1 MTTTLI
7 TGATGFT
14 GRYLATALEQAG
26 HAVVGLSHG
35 PAESTVP
42 GLARTFACDLADL
55 PRVRDIIEEVKPDHV
70 VHLAAIAFVA
80 HGDVEEMYRTNIVGT
95 RHLLTALQGC
105 AGRLRSVLVAS
116 SANIYGN
123 GRGGTLDEDTPP
135 APANDYGVTKVAA
148 EYVCGVAGA
157 QLPVIVAR
165 PFNYTGIGQS
175 TSFLIPKIVDHV
187 RCRAP
192 VIELGNLD
200 VARDFS
206 DVRTVV
212 DAYARLLGTP
222 AAIGRTVNVCSGRA
236 TSLAGVLDSV
246 RRLSGHDFQVSVNPA
261 FVRADEV
268 KTLCGSPV
276 LIESLIGPLTH
287 IPLDDTLA
295 WMLGA

>member
-1 MTTTLI
+1 MITTLI

-14 GRYLATALEQAG
+14 GRYLVAALAEAG

-35 PAESTVP
+35 SAESAVS

-55 PRVRDIIEEVKPDHV
+55 PRVRDIIEEVQPDHV

-95 RHLLTALQGC
+95 RNLLTALQGC

-123 GRGGTLDEDTPP
+123 GRGGTLDEDTLP
-135 APANDYGVTKVAA
+135 APANDYGVTKVAV

-157 QLPVIVAR
+157 QLPIIVAR
-165 PFNYTGIGQS
+165 PFNYTGVGQS
-175 TSFLIPKIVDHV
+175 PSFLIPKIVDHV
-187 RCRAP
+187 RRRAP

-212 DAYARLLGTP
+212 DAYARLLRTP

-268 KTLCGSPV
+268 KTLCGSPA
-276 LIESLIGPLTH
+276 LIESLIGPLSH
-287 IPLDDTLA
+287 IPLDDTLG
-295 WMLGA
+295 WMLSA